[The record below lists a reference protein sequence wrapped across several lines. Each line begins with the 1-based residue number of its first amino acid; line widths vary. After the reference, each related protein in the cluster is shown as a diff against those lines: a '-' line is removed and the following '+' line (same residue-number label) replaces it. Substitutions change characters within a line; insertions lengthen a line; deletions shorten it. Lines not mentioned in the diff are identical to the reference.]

1 MQNLWF
7 FFVQGGF
14 PHYGTVNC
22 DYIMIKG
29 CCTGPKKRVLTL
41 RKVNFIFNNSLFYF
55 TQIHNDDNII

>member
-1 MQNLWF
+1 MKNYCV

-41 RKVNFIFNNSLFYF
+41 RKVNFILKIFHFNL
-55 TQIHNDDNII
+55 QKKNDDNII